1 MIDQQIQNYKI
12 IRLLGEGGMGDV
24 YLAEHI
30 SIKRNVAIKVLKPE
44 LIKNEEIRLR
54 FKNEASMLAHLQH
67 PNIVGLI
74 DYVESEDGLFL
85 IMEYVDGKG
94 LDEILKSQETL
105 IDIRLAESIMKQI
118 LEAFQ
123 YAHKNGIVHR
133 DVKPSNILITAD
145 NQIKVLDFGIAKIVG
160 DSKHNLTKTGTQIGT
175 VFYMSPEQV
184 KGKELDLR
192 SDIYSIGVTF
202 YELLSGVCPYRG
214 MTTEYEIYDSIVREP
229 LLSLVETLGKEYA
242 TFWEIIKK
250 ATQKEVENR
259 FQNCQEFIDSFSI
272 ESFKIDENSNSQKIE
287 INTTKNEVK
296 PKNTKRLIFGS
307 SILLIVVVVGLIFM
321 NLENESSSESIE
333 EIPVESLPQ
342 SESQNVDSEVINNQ
356 PEEENSENSI
366 QFDAASIISNF
377 LQAEDNRDFDQI
389 FSFYSTDL
397 KRYWT
402 FKYPSYSKLKKEYT
416 SSWNRTI
423 YSKNT
428 IQDIVKINDF
438 TFDVNIDFEFLQYNH
453 ENSKNVN
460 SVLRF
465 VLDQNGKISELFGV
479 N

>member
-24 YLAEHI
+24 YLAEHN
-30 SIKRNVAIKVLKPE
+30 SIKRKVAIKVLKPE
-44 LIKNEEIRLR
+44 LIKNAEIRIR

-67 PNIVGLI
+67 SNIVGLI
-74 DYVESEDGLFL
+74 DYVEREDGLFL

-145 NQIKVLDFGIAKIVG
+145 NQIKVLDFGIAKIVS

-229 LLSLVETLGKEYA
+229 LLSLEETLGKEYA

-250 ATQKEVENR
+250 ATHKEVENR
-259 FQNCQEFIDSFSI
+259 FQNCQEFINSFSI
-272 ESFKIDENSNSQKIE
+272 DSFKIDENRNTQKIE
-287 INTTKNEVK
+287 INSFKSDIN
-296 PKNTKRLIFGS
+296 PKNNKRLIFGS
-307 SILLIVVVVGLIFM
+307 SILLIFVIVGLIFF
-321 NLENESSSESIE
+321 NLEKESDSETIE
-333 EIPVESLPQ
+333 DVPVESLPQ
-342 SESQNVDSEVINNQ
+342 SESQNFENKVIEKKS
-356 PEEENSENSI
+356 EEENIDNLI
-366 QFDAASIISNF
+366 QFDATSIISNF
-377 LQAEDNRDFDQI
+377 LIAEDNRDFDQI
-389 FSFYSTDL
+389 YSFYSTDL
-397 KRYWT
+397 KRYWA

-416 SSWNRTI
+416 SSWNRTV

-428 IQDIVKINDF
+428 IQEIVKINDF
-438 TFDVNIDFEFLQYNH
+438 TFDVYIDFEFLQYNH
-453 ENSKNVN
+453 ENPKNVN

-465 VLDQNGKISELFGV
+465 MLDDSGKIIELFGV
-479 N
+479 K